1 MENHSN
7 LDRIFY
13 DILTIITLNNA
24 QNDFNFQ
31 KSLFN
36 SMNSQKYPIINILT
50 KIEIG
55 KWYFSENSSKNNCFS
70 NFNILHENHIFKKD
84 FLMIYLINNY
94 NGIFLNYNL
103 DKFSVIFFQNPANQ
117 PINQFLNISNKNLNL
132 IYYGNSL
139 IEALETISTKMIK

>member
-1 MENHSN
+1 
-7 LDRIFY
+7 
-13 DILTIITLNNA
+13 
-24 QNDFNFQ
+24 
-31 KSLFN
+31 
-36 SMNSQKYPIINILT
+36 
-50 KIEIG
+50 
-55 KWYFSENSSKNNCFS
+55 
-70 NFNILHENHIFKKD
+70 
-84 FLMIYLINNY
+84 MIYLINNY

>member
-36 SMNSQKYPIINILT
+36 SMNNQRYPIINILT

-55 KWYFSENSSKNNCFS
+55 KWYFSENNFFS

-103 DKFSVIFFQNPANQ
+103 DKFSVIFFKNPANQ

-139 IEALETISTKMIK
+139 IEALETISIKMIK

>member
-36 SMNSQKYPIINILT
+36 SMNNQKYPIINILT

-55 KWYFSENSSKNNCFS
+55 KWYFSENNFFS

-103 DKFSVIFFQNPANQ
+103 DKFSVIFFKNPANQ

-139 IEALETISTKMIK
+139 IEALETISIKMIK

>member
-1 MENHSN
+1 MENHFN

-36 SMNSQKYPIINILT
+36 SMNNQKYPIINILT

-55 KWYFSENSSKNNCFS
+55 KWYFSENSSENNCFS

-117 PINQFLNISNKNLNL
+117 PINQFLNISNKNLKL